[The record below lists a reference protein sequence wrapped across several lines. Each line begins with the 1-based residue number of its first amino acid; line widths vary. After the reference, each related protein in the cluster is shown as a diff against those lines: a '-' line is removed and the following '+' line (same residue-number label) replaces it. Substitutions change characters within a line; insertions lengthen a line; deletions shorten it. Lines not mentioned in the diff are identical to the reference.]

1 MNETV
6 KDRTKPQDEQAF
18 LNDAVRKFE
27 RENPAIAEALR
38 VMNISYKEY
47 LGALSSLQKA
57 SSSTTNSTKITF

>member
-1 MNETV
+1 MHEM
-6 KDRTKPQDEQAF
+6 TKKPVNPEDEQVS

-27 RENPAIAEALR
+27 RENPVLAEALH

-57 SSSTTNSTKITF
+57 SSSTTNSTKITL